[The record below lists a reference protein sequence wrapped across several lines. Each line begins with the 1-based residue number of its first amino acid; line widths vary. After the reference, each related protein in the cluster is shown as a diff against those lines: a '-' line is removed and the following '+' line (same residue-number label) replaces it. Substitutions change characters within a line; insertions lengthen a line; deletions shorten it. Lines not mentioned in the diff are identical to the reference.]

1 MRKVIKFTLGICF
14 ILYLFVLI
22 ILLFFEN
29 RGYTGTNLSL
39 IEYIKNT
46 SNFIPFNTIYFYVQ
60 AMFNETLNINI
71 IVRNIIGNIIA
82 FMPMGVF
89 LPLFI
94 RKLNSVTRFTVS
106 MIVIILSIETLQ
118 ALTRRGSFD
127 IDDLILNVFGAL
139 LVFTIWRS
147 NIVQKLVSQR

>member
-39 IEYIKNT
+39 IEYVKNT

-60 AMFNETLNINI
+60 AMFNETINTNIV
-71 IVRNIIGNIIA
+71 VRNIIGNIIA

-89 LPLFI
+89 LPIFI
-94 RKLNSVTRFTVS
+94 KRSNSVTRFTIS
-106 MIVIILSIETLQ
+106 MIVLILCIETIQ

-147 NIVQKLVSQR
+147 NIVQKLVFP

>member
-1 MRKVIKFTLGICF
+1 MRKIIKFTLGICF

-29 RGYTGTNLSL
+29 RGDTGTNLSL
-39 IEYIKNT
+39 IEYIKST
-46 SNFIPFNTIYFYVQ
+46 SNFIPFNTINFYIQ
-60 AMFNETLNINI
+60 AMLNETLNINI
-71 IVRNIIGNIIA
+71 VIRNIIGNIIA

-94 RKLNSVTRFTVS
+94 RKLNSVTRFTFF
-106 MIVIILSIETLQ
+106 MIVLILCIETTQ

-139 LVFTIWRS
+139 VAFTIWRS
-147 NIVQKLVSQR
+147 NIVQKLVSQ

>member
-1 MRKVIKFTLGICF
+1 MRKVLKFIIGICF
-14 ILYLFVLI
+14 IAYIFVLV
-22 ILLFFEN
+22 ILLFFES
-29 RGYTGTNLSL
+29 RGTETNLSFL
-39 IEYIKNT
+39 EYIKRS

-71 IVRNIIGNIIA
+71 ILRNIIGNIIA

-89 LPLFI
+89 LPIFI
-94 RKLNSVTRFTVS
+94 RKLNSVTRFTIS
-106 MIVIILSIETLQ
+106 MIVLILCIETIQ
-118 ALTRRGSFD
+118 AFTRRGSFD

-147 NIVQKLVSQR
+147 NIVKKLVFR